1 MSVSRLTRRSSL
13 LLPLAFAACG
23 APDQTTFDPLRWD
36 YLPPI
41 QLNVLTVDI
50 EQRFFPSG
58 SGDLTAQAPVR
69 PADALKTMGED
80 RLRPFGNAGRA
91 VMAIQDASLIKRD
104 GAIVASMA
112 VTVSLYRETGE
123 RGGFIEARVSRRET
137 GGSGSMRS
145 QLYQLVKSMM
155 DQMNVELEFQ
165 IRRNLKE
172 FLVEATAAPTAVE
185 QAPLSAPKGTPLAP
199 PSGGTLRMP

>member
-1 MSVSRLTRRSSL
+1 MSLSRRSAL

-23 APDQTTFDPLRWD
+23 PSEPDRYEPLSWD

-41 QLNVLTVDI
+41 PLNVALVEV

-58 SGDLTAQAPVR
+58 FSPDVTPQAPVK
-69 PADALKTMGED
+69 PVEALRAMASD
-80 RLRPFGNAGRA
+80 RLRSFGTKDKA
-91 VMAIQDASLIKRD
+91 VFVIQDASLARRD
-104 GAIVASMA
+104 GTIVANLA
-112 VTVSLYRETGE
+112 VTLTILREGGE
-123 RGGFIEARVSRRET
+123 RAGYVEARVSRREQ
-137 GGSGSMRS
+137 GGSGSLRYN
-145 QLYQLVKSMM
+145 LYQTVKSMM

-199 PSGGTLRMP
+199 PSGGTLRLP